1 MFVWA
6 PLPKGYSNSE
16 QFCLELMERSG
27 VIAVPGT
34 SFGSLGEGYIRLALV
49 LPPEQLR
56 EAVESI
62 RRSGMIQP

>member
-1 MFVWA
+1 MGA
-6 PLPKGYSNSE
+6 AA
-16 QFCLELMERSG
+16 ERL
-27 VIAVPGT
+27 IAVPGT